1 MTRQGSVTTRPP
13 RVRRG
18 KRARR
23 DELIA
28 YLCLSPWLIGFFWLM
43 AYPLL
48 ASLYYSFT
56 SYPLL
61 RGPTWSGL
69 TNYRL
74 LLDDPLFWKSLRIT
88 LVFVGV
94 VVPGTI
100 IIGYGMALLLN
111 QKVRLLPLWRTVY
124 FIPSIVPAIAA
135 AFLWATLLNGRFGY
149 VNAALG
155 KVGIDGPG
163 WFASE
168 TWVLPAF
175 IIMTLWTAGAGMI
188 FYLAAL
194 QQVDK
199 SLYDAARIDGANAWQ
214 RLIHVS
220 LPMTSPVILF
230 TVITGVIGTFQ
241 IFTQGY
247 VITNG
252 GPANASLF
260 YIVYLYRQAWV
271 SYQMGYAS
279 AVAWVLV
286 LILLGLTLLILAVAK
301 KVVYYEFGGR
311 KR

>member
-1 MTRQGSVTTRPP
+1 MTRKGSVTKGPP
-13 RVRRG
+13 RMRRG
-18 KRARR
+18 RRARR
-23 DELIA
+23 EELIA
-28 YLCLSPWLIGFFWLM
+28 YLCLSPWLIGFVWLM
-43 AYPLL
+43 AYPL
-48 ASLYYSFT
+48 AVSLYYSFT
-56 SYPLL
+56 TYPLL
-61 RGPTWSGL
+61 RGPTWAGL

-88 LVFVGV
+88 LVFVAV

-111 QKVRLLPLWRTVY
+111 QRVRLLPLWRTIF

-135 AFLWATLLNGRFGY
+135 AFLWATLLNGRYGY

-155 KVGIDGPG
+155 KVGIDGPA

-168 TWVLPAF
+168 SWVLPAF
-175 IIMTLWTAGAGMI
+175 IIMTLWTAGAGMV

-260 YIVYLYRQAWV
+260 YIVYLYRQAWT

-286 LILLGLTLLILAVAK
+286 LILLGLTLLILAVARK
-301 KVVYYEFGGR
+301 FVYYEFGSR